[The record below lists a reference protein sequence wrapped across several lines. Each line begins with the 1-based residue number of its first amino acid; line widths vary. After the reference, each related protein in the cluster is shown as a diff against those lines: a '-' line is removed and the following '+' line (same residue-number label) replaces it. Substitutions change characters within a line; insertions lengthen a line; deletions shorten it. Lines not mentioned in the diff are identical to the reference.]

1 MELNQL
7 LEQLDESLQA
17 LPDNPERS
25 VVLGYSGGVDSEV
38 LAFIL
43 AEYAKQHPHMKVRLI
58 YVHHG
63 LSVNADDWQQH
74 CQMQAEQY
82 QLPFIAKQVEVEQGA
97 RKSLEA
103 EARKVRYQAFKQE
116 MHAGDVLLT
125 AHHQDDQLE
134 TLLLA
139 LKRGQG
145 PKGLSAMAEQQPLDD
160 GFWQLRPL
168 LNFSKQQIID
178 FAAQHKLKHIEDE
191 SNQDTQFERNFLRQ
205 DIIPLLKQR
214 WPAIALTA
222 SRSAKLCT
230 EQQQLL
236 NEISQ
241 EKVAEFIQTSKYAN
255 RVFNLHGFYEL
266 SPAWQRQL
274 FRTFLDI
281 EKLPIPS
288 KVQLDEILKQLLYAK
303 EDAQVNIKVS
313 GLVVRRFKQQVF
325 CWSYLQNDATDL
337 KDKTI
342 EISQILS
349 ADTKKVIN
357 LSARE
362 QLSIKLIDK
371 SILASGNAGV
381 RLPVQQENVSLR
393 FSLSGNYLCYPHFR
407 HKPRKLNKLWQEL
420 DVPPW
425 IRRRIP
431 LIFYNEKLVAAAG
444 LWVEKSAQEFSEKC
458 VAFDV
463 HFT

>member
-7 LEQLDESLQA
+7 IEQLDESLQA
-17 LPDNPERS
+17 LPENPERS
-25 VVLGYSGGVDSEV
+25 IVLGYSGGVDSEV
-38 LAFIL
+38 LAFVL
-43 AEYAKQHPHMKVRLI
+43 AEYAKQHPSIKVKLI

-74 CQMQAEQY
+74 CQEQAEQY
-82 QLPFIAKQVEVEQGA
+82 QLSFIAKQVEVEQGA

-103 EARKVRYQAFKQE
+103 EARKVRYQAFKKE
-116 MHAGDVLLT
+116 MYIGDVLLT

-145 PKGLSAMAEQQPLDD
+145 PKGLGAMAEQQPLDG

-168 LNFSKQQIID
+168 LNFTKQQIID
-178 FAAQHKLKHIEDE
+178 FAAHYKLKHIEDE

-222 SRSAKLCT
+222 SRSAELCT

-281 EKLPIPS
+281 EQLPIPS

-313 GLVVRRFKQQVF
+313 GLVVRRFKQQIF
-325 CWSYLQNDATDL
+325 CWRTHQNDATDL
-337 KDKTI
+337 KELIIDI
-342 EISQILS
+342 AQILS
-349 ADTKKVIN
+349 TDTKRVN

-371 SILASGNAGV
+371 SILASGYAGV
-381 RLPVQQENVSLR
+381 RLPDQQETVSVR

-420 DVPPW
+420 QVPPW

-444 LWVEKSAQEFSEKC
+444 LWVEKSALEFSEKC